1 MANRPRPLSP
11 HLQVYRLPFTGAVLS
26 ITNRATGVALTIGM
40 VLMVWWLVALA
51 TDARAYAAVEA
62 FVGSWIGI
70 VFLLGWT
77 WALFLH
83 LGNGIR
89 HLVWDAGHA
98 FDLASVDRGG
108 WIVVIASIVLTA
120 AVWGTA
126 FAYGVI

>member
-26 ITNRATGVALTIGM
+26 ITNRATGVALTLGM
-40 VLMVWWLVALA
+40 LLMVWWLVALA
-51 TDARAYAAVEA
+51 TGEAAYARVEA
-62 FVGSWIGI
+62 FAGSWVG
-70 VFLLGWT
+70 VLFLLGWT
-77 WALFLH
+77 WALFYH
-83 LGNGIR
+83 LGNGVR
-89 HLVWDAGHA
+89 HLVWDTGHA

-126 FAYGVI
+126 FAYGAI

>member
-26 ITNRATGVALTIGM
+26 ITHRATGVALSLGL

-51 TDARAYAAVEA
+51 TGPAAYAAVEG
-62 FVGSWIGI
+62 FIGSWIGI
-70 VFLLGWT
+70 VFLLGWS
-77 WALFLH
+77 WALFFH

-108 WIVVIASIVLTA
+108 WIVLVASIVLTA

-126 FAYGVI
+126 FAYGAI